1 MAENLRTIYH
11 NRTIR
16 LGLKRG
22 LPNFK
27 PTTGCNHTFL
37 KGQPPFQIEP
47 SPNTES
53 VQARL
58 AQRTLLQFRSCVAV
72 LALLSIALGGFSL
85 QAQDLE
91 VDRVQSW
98 EFQRSDLNPSDQWPK
113 GWKRR
118 QDREHP
124 AYLTMKVVPR
134 NPDAVAA
141 AKTLSQLW
149 TMLESGKL
157 NSKSNPELPPQQ
169 VTKLMDAVVDRC
181 FELQMDGGSAEV
193 IGPIVRLD
201 PRYSYGLEASVQCI
215 QLNGHEARVE
225 LELLDGNSKPI
236 SSSTTEIV
244 TGTTRWKRIQCFSSL
259 EDQPDFRAARVRL
272 IVKRNDN
279 REFRGAVRFDN
290 IRINRVPRLELQS
303 NLKLNIANPG
313 QECEITCTAIGI
325 NNKDENP
332 SVRFQLLNELG
343 QVVEQQSVPLLPVVE
358 PRNPSSSSG
367 DSQQYV
373 SMKSGSR
380 RPSVSDHSNG
390 QAKWKLQLNT
400 PGHFVAR
407 VFLGKHASRIRD
419 KELPVAVVG
428 ATPLENQGPFGWSLP
443 PGLDNDQLRNIPQ
456 LARTFGA
463 SNIKIPIWLDVN
475 EDAAAIDQIAW
486 LIERLQSQQVQCVG
500 VIDQPPASQ
509 RKQFNDNDDRLPIV
523 TIFQNKAIWEPLLDP
538 ILSRMTMKL
547 SWFQLGNDD
556 DHSFLANEKLIQ
568 TLAEIHSSVQTYSQE
583 LHLAIAW
590 PWLDGLPQGQP
601 MAWEAT
607 QLSIDPDLRSE
618 ELPSY
623 VASKAHEGTTK
634 WLTLDFLAAS
644 KYSLLDR
651 VRDLTE
657 RVVTMKKLGVSAAYV
672 TKPMDPDVGL
682 FNSSFEPQVI
692 SVPWRTLVEHVGSAL
707 YVGKIMLPGGSQNHI
722 FQNGKY
728 GLMVV
733 WNDNSK
739 EEQLYLGPE
748 VDAVDLWG
756 RPVTVESAKSP
767 RNGAEQRFAVGPW
780 PIIIRGLDL
789 PVARF
794 RMQFEL
800 GTASLQSLVGRGQ
813 AVPIK
818 VGNPFG
824 KVIRGSMDLV
834 APTLLERDYA
844 SLSLQVTPDRVLE
857 KDFPLELR
865 SDVSAGKHAVR
876 FDFQIEA
883 DKTERFSTY
892 HELTV
897 GFDDIE
903 FQWQLQKVSDTSVL
917 LRLTAN
923 NRSNLET
930 TFQCKFF
937 PPPYPYQHL
946 QAENLTPGINNRE
959 YLIQL
964 PNVDESAEFWIR
976 CEELETRRTLNYR
989 VKIDRVASKK

>member
-1 MAENLRTIYH
+1 MHHKRHPALFTISALA
-11 NRTIR
+11 R
-16 LGLKRG
+16 LGW
-22 LPNFK
+22 
-27 PTTGCNHTFL
+27 
-37 KGQPPFQIEP
+37 
-47 SPNTES
+47 
-53 VQARL
+53 
-58 AQRTLLQFRSCVAV
+58 CVV
-72 LALLSIALGGFSL
+72 CIAICGNAANG
-85 QAQDLE
+85 QDLE

-124 AYLTMKVVPR
+124 SYLTIKVVPR
-134 NPDAVAA
+134 NPDASAA
-141 AKTLSQLW
+141 AVTLSQIW
-149 TMLESGKL
+149 TKFEK
-157 NSKSNPELPPQQ
+157 KSLTAEYNPELPPQQ
-169 VTKLMDAVVDRC
+169 VTRFMDAIVDRC
-181 FELQMDGGSAEV
+181 FEFQMDGASAEV
-193 IGPIVRLD
+193 VGPVVQLD
-201 PRYSYGLEASVQCI
+201 PLYSYGLEASVQCN
-215 QLNGHEARVE
+215 QLNGHQAWLE
-225 LELLDGNSKPI
+225 LELLDSSGKPV
-236 SSSTTEIV
+236 SSSTTEV
-244 TGTTRWKRIQCFSSL
+244 LTGTTNWRRIQCLSSL
-259 EDQPDFRAARVRL
+259 EDQYEFQSARVR
-272 IVKRNDN
+272 IMVKRND
-279 REFRGAVRFDN
+279 RRDFRGVVRFDN

-303 NLKLNIANPG
+303 NLKLNIAHPG

-343 QVVEQQSVPLLPVVE
+343 QVVEQKSVPLLPVNDS
-358 PRNPSSSSG
+358 RNQPSNYGSDTRHYIST
-367 DSQQYV
+367 
-373 SMKSGSR
+373 KSGR
-380 RPSVSDHSNG
+380 RSSDSETANG
-390 QAKWKLQLNT
+390 KAKWKLQLNT
-400 PGHFVAR
+400 PGHYVAR

-419 KELPVAVVG
+419 KELPLVVVD
-428 ATPLENQGPFGWSLP
+428 TSPLESQGPFGWSLP
-443 PGLDNDQLRNIPQ
+443 PGLDNEQLRNIPQ

-463 SNIKIPIWLDVN
+463 STIKIPIWLDVN
-475 EDAAAIDQIAW
+475 KDAAAIDQIAW
-486 LIERLQSQQVQCVG
+486 LIERLQLQQVQCVG
-500 VIDQPPASQ
+500 VIDQPPTSQ
-509 RKQFNDNDDRLPIV
+509 RKQFNDNDDLLPIV

-547 SWFQLGNDD
+547 SWFQLGSDN
-556 DHSFLANEKLIQ
+556 DHSFLANEKLLQ

-590 PWLDGLPQGQP
+590 PWLDGLPQGRP

-607 QLSIDPDLRSE
+607 QFSIQPDLRSE

-623 VASKAHEGTTK
+623 IGSKAHEGTTK
-634 WLTLDFLAAS
+634 WLTLDFLSAS

-657 RVVTMKKLGVSAAYV
+657 RVVMMKKLGVTAAYI

-682 FNSSFEPQVI
+682 FNSNFEPQVI
-692 SVPWRTLVEHVGSAL
+692 SVPWRTLVEHVGPAI
-707 YVGKIMLPGGSQNHI
+707 YIGKISLPGGSQNHI
-722 FQNGKY
+722 FQNGKT
-728 GLMVV
+728 GFMVV
-733 WNDNSK
+733 WNDNAK
-739 EEQLYLGPE
+739 DEQLYLGAN
-748 VDAVDLWG
+748 VDAIDLWG
-756 RPVTVESAKSP
+756 RTVKVDSARSP
-767 RNGAEQRFAVGPW
+767 RNGIEQRVAVGPW
-780 PIIIRGLDL
+780 PILVRGLDL

-800 GTASLQSLVGRGQ
+800 GTASLQSLTGRGQ

-824 KVIRGSMDLV
+824 KVIRGNMDLV
-834 APTLLERDYA
+834 SPTLLEKEYT

-897 GFDDIE
+897 GFDDID
-903 FQWQLQKVSDTSVL
+903 FQWQLQKISETSVL

-923 NRSNLET
+923 NRGNKET

-937 PPPYPYQHL
+937 PPPYPYQHF
-946 QAENLTPGINNRE
+946 QAEKLVPGNNNRE
-959 YLIQL
+959 YLMQL
-964 PNVDESAEFWIR
+964 PAVDENAEFWIR

>member
-1 MAENLRTIYH
+1 MAVPNWQFEFRSLVPALWIVPYFQLVDNLRTIHH
-11 NRTIR
+11 NRHSGLR
-16 LGLKRG
+16 LDGK
-22 LPNFK
+22 
-27 PTTGCNHTFL
+27 
-37 KGQPPFQIEP
+37 
-47 SPNTES
+47 SP
-53 VQARL
+53 
-58 AQRTLLQFRSCVAV
+58 LQFAQAGRCVAWTG
-72 LALLSIALGGFSL
+72 LLLIAFGGPAV

-98 EFQRSDLNPSDQWPK
+98 EFQRSDVNPSDQWPK

-124 AYLTMKVVPR
+124 AYLMMKVVPR
-134 NPDAVAA
+134 DADTVAA
-141 AKTLSQLW
+141 ARTLSQLW
-149 TMLESGKL
+149 TKFESGKL
-157 NSKSNPELPPQQ
+157 SPESNPELPPQQ
-169 VTKLMDAVVDRC
+169 LTKFMDMIVDRC
-181 FELQMDGGSAEV
+181 LELQMDGGSAEV
-193 IGPIVRLD
+193 IGPIVQLD
-201 PRYSYGLEASVQCI
+201 PRYSYGLEASVQCS
-215 QLNGHEARVE
+215 QLNGHQAWVE
-225 LELLDGNSKPI
+225 LELLDDNSKPI
-236 SSSTTEIV
+236 SSSTTEV
-244 TGTTRWKRIQCFSSL
+244 LTGTNNWKRVQCVSSL
-259 EDQPDFRAARVRL
+259 DDQHEFRAARVRL
-272 IVKRNDN
+272 IVKRNES
-279 REFRGAVRFDN
+279 REFRGVVRFDN
-290 IRINRVPRLELQS
+290 IRINRVPRLELHS

-343 QVVEQQSVPLLPVVE
+343 EVVDQKSVPLLPVNE
-358 PRNPSSSSG
+358 PRKQPPNSAG
-367 DSQQYV
+367 DGQRYV
-373 SMKSGSR
+373 STKSGSR
-380 RPSVSDHSNG
+380 RPAEAENANR
-390 QAKWKLQLNT
+390 QAMWKLKLNT
-400 PGHFVAR
+400 PGHFVAK
-407 VFLGKHASRIRD
+407 VFLGRHTSRIRD
-419 KELPVAVVG
+419 KELPLAVVES
-428 ATPLENQGPFGWSLP
+428 TSLESQGPFGWSLP
-443 PGLDNDQLRNIPQ
+443 PGLDSDQLRNIPQ

-500 VIDQPPASQ
+500 VIDQPPPSQ
-509 RKQFNDNDDRLPIV
+509 RKQFNDNDDLLPIV

-547 SWFQLGNDD
+547 SWFQLGNDS
-556 DHSFLANEKLIQ
+556 DHSFLANEKLLQ
-568 TLAEIHSSVQTYSQE
+568 TLTEIHSSVQTYSQE

-590 PWLDGLPQGQP
+590 PWLDGLPQGQA

-607 QLSIDPDLRSE
+607 QLSIQPDLRSE

-623 VASKAHEGTTK
+623 LASKAHEGTTK
-634 WLTLDFLAAS
+634 WLTLDFLSAS

-657 RVVTMKKLGVSAAYV
+657 RIVMMKKLAITSAYV

-682 FNSSFEPQVI
+682 FNSNFEPQAI
-692 SVPWRTLVEHVGSAL
+692 SVPWRTLVEHVGPAN

-722 FQNGKY
+722 FQNGKH
-728 GLMVV
+728 GLMLI
-733 WNDNSK
+733 WNDNPK
-739 EEQLYLGPE
+739 EEQLYLGPD

-756 RPVTVESAKSP
+756 RSVTVASAKSP
-767 RNGAEQRFAVGPW
+767 RNGAEQRVAVGPW

-813 AVPIK
+813 SVPIK

-834 APTLLERDYA
+834 APTLLEKEFA

-883 DKTERFSTY
+883 NKTERFSTY

-903 FQWQLQKVSDTSVL
+903 FQWQLQQISETSVL

-923 NRSNLET
+923 NRGNLET

-937 PPPYPYQHL
+937 PPPYPYQHF
-946 QAENLTPGINNRE
+946 QAERLIPGSNNRE

-964 PNVDESAEFWIR
+964 PSVDVNAEFWIR

-989 VKIDRVASKK
+989 VKIDSVAPKN

>member
-1 MAENLRTIYH
+1 M
-11 NRTIR
+11 
-16 LGLKRG
+16 
-22 LPNFK
+22 
-27 PTTGCNHTFL
+27 
-37 KGQPPFQIEP
+37 
-47 SPNTES
+47 NT
-53 VQARL
+53 A
-58 AQRTLLQFRSCVAV
+58 A
-72 LALLSIALGGFSL
+72 
-85 QAQDLE
+85 AQDLE
-91 VDRVQSW
+91 VDRAQSW

-149 TMLESGKL
+149 TKFESGKL
-157 NSKSNPELPPQQ
+157 TAEANPELPPQQ
-169 VTKLMDAVVDRC
+169 ITKFMDAVVDRC
-181 FELQMDGGSAEV
+181 FEMQMDGGSAEV

-201 PRYSYGLEASVQCI
+201 PRYSYGLEASVQCN
-215 QLNGHEARVE
+215 QLNGHEAWVE
-225 LELLDGNSKPI
+225 LELLDGNSKHV
-236 SSSTTEIV
+236 STSTTEIL
-244 TGTTRWKRIQCFSSL
+244 TGTTNWKRIQCFSPL
-259 EDQPDFRAARVRL
+259 DDQHEFRAARVRL
-272 IVKRNDN
+272 MVKRNESRD
-279 REFRGAVRFDN
+279 FRGTVRFDN
-290 IRINRVPRLELQS
+290 IRINRVPRLELSS

-343 QVVEQQSVPLLPVVE
+343 GVVEQKSIPLLPVVE
-358 PRNPSSSSG
+358 PRQPLNSG
-367 DSQQYV
+367 VESQHYI
-373 SMKSGSR
+373 STKSGNR
-380 RPSVSDHSNG
+380 RTSGSDSANG
-390 QAKWKLQLNT
+390 QAKWKLHLNT
-400 PGHFVAR
+400 PGHYVAR
-407 VFLGKHASRIRD
+407 VYLGKHASRIRD
-419 KELPVAVVG
+419 KELPIAVVDS
-428 ATPLENQGPFGWSLP
+428 TPLESQGPFGWSLP
-443 PGLDNDQLRNIPQ
+443 PGLDNEQLRNIPQ

-463 SNIKIPIWLDVN
+463 STIKIPIWLDVN
-475 EDAAAIDQIAW
+475 DDAAAIDQIAW

-509 RKQFNDNDDRLPIV
+509 RKQFNDNDDKLPIV

-547 SWFQLGNDD
+547 SWFQLGNDN
-556 DHSFLANEKLIQ
+556 DHSFLANEKLLQ

-590 PWLDGLPQGQP
+590 PWLDGLPQGQA

-607 QLSIDPDLRSE
+607 QFSIQPDLRSE

-634 WLTLDFLAAS
+634 WLTLDFLSAS

-657 RVVTMKKLGVSAAYV
+657 RVVMMKKLGIAAAYV

-692 SVPWRTLVEHVGSAL
+692 SVPWRTLVEHVGTAN
-707 YVGKIMLPGGSQNHI
+707 YVGKIVLPGGSQNHI
-722 FQNGKY
+722 FQNGKH
-728 GLMVV
+728 GCMVV
-733 WNDNSK
+733 WNDNAK
-739 EEQLYLGPE
+739 EEQLYLGTD

-756 RPVTVESAKSP
+756 RSVPVEKAKSP
-767 RNGAEQRFAVGPW
+767 RNGLEQRVAVGPW
-780 PIIIRGLDL
+780 PIILRGIDL

-800 GTASLQSLVGRGQ
+800 GTASLQSLTGRGQ

-824 KVIRGSMDLV
+824 KVVRGSMDLV
-834 APTLLERDYA
+834 APTLLEKDVA

-857 KDFPLELR
+857 KDFPLALR

-903 FQWQLQKVSDTSVL
+903 FQWQLQKISETSVL

-923 NRSNLET
+923 NRGNLET

-937 PPPYPYQHL
+937 PPPYPYQHF
-946 QAENLTPGINNRE
+946 QAEKLVPGNNNRE

-964 PNVDESAEFWIR
+964 PNVDENAEFWIR